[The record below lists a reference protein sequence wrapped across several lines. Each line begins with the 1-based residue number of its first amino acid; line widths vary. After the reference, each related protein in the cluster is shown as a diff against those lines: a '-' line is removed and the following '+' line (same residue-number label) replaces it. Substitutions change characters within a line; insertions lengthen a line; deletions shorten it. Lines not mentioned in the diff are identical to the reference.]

1 MAGLLLLTIF
11 YPFQESLQQSEE
23 KSSHTDAEAETTSL
37 LPPSHCQQYGGG
49 SRRPSL
55 RRQTDLDRVSIAEVT
70 QWLRDNDLEYF
81 VERYG
86 QLQA

>member
-1 MAGLLLLTIF
+1 MTIF
-11 YPFQESLQQSEE
+11 YPFQESQQSEDN
-23 KSSHTDAEAETTSL
+23 SSHTDVEEETTSL
-37 LPPSHCQQYGGG
+37 QPSSDYQQYGGG

-55 RRQTDLDRVSIAEVT
+55 RRQTDLDRVSKAEVT
-70 QWLRDNDLEYF
+70 QWLEDNDLEYF